1 MDVDTR
7 ESLCDILGFRST
19 PNLGKYLG
27 FSLKHHGTKNA
38 DLNFVLERVKQ
49 KLAGWK
55 ANLLSLAG
63 RAVLIQA
70 STSTIPAYIMQ
81 SMALPKKLI
90 DNIDRVN

>member
-1 MDVDTR
+1 MDTR
-7 ESLCDILGFRST
+7 ESLCDILGFKST

-27 FSLKHHGTKNA
+27 FPLKHRGGNNR
-38 DLNFVLERVKQ
+38 DQNFILDRVKQ

-63 RAVLIQA
+63 RTVLIQA
-70 STSTIPAYIMQ
+70 STSTIPTYVMQ
-81 SMALPKKLI
+81 CTDLPKKLL